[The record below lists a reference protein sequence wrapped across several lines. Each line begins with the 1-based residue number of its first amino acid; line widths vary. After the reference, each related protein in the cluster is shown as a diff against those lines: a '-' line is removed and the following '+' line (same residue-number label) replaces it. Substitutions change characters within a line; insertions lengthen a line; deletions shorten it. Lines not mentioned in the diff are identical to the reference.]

1 MQFRLVWQK
10 VQNVIRDRSR
20 DVCAQTCS
28 NFKGVLIMNR
38 IYCAGIVGLALLMSG
53 AAARAHDFGD
63 GTNYGLSDY
72 HCNSHDGKDYSFN
85 FKPCDDNGYC
95 QSDSCTNNSN
105 DDSCGGGNQD
115 NWGGGDD
122 CHHHDHCGCDP
133 VAVPLPAASSLGGAG
148 LLMAAA
154 AKWLRSRRTTIA

>member
-1 MQFRLVWQK
+1 
-10 VQNVIRDRSR
+10 
-20 DVCAQTCS
+20 
-28 NFKGVLIMNR
+28 MNR
-38 IYCAGIVGLALLMSG
+38 FYCASIVGLALLMSG
-53 AAARAHDFGD
+53 AVARAHDLGD
-63 GTNYGLSDY
+63 GTNFGLSDY
-72 HCNSHDGKDYSFN
+72 HCNSHDGTDYSFN
-85 FKPCDDNGYC
+85 FTPCDDNGYC
-95 QSDSCTNNSN
+95 HSDSCGDNSN
-105 DDSCGGGNQD
+105 DDSCGGGD